1 MRQPWAVWS
10 STRRRRLIGLAALV
24 CTLVLGPLACGPLT
38 GAAYAARNLPK
49 DARYG
54 KLTEFSYPYAKIAG
68 KVLHMSPGAKI
79 YNEQNLIILPV
90 AMRAPARVLFRLDN
104 AGELSAI
111 WILTAQEAA
120 AYDRAPFKTKPL
132 PAPAASPGSSSAKP
146 LPSAAK
152 PGPPAATPVPPVQ
165 APPDSRLGGRQ

>member
-1 MRQPWAVWS
+1 M
-10 STRRRRLIGLAALV
+10 
-24 CTLVLGPLACGPLT
+24 LVLGPLT
-38 GAAYAARNLPK
+38 GVAYAARNLPK
-49 DARYG
+49 DAHYG
-54 KLTEFSYPYAKIAG
+54 KLTEFSHPYAKIAG

-111 WILTAQEAA
+111 WILTAQEAT

-132 PAPAASPGSSSAKP
+132 PAPAARPGSASANP
-146 LPSAAK
+146 V
-152 PGPPAATPVPPVQ
+152 PPAANPVPPAQ
-165 APPDSRLGGRQ
+165 APADSRLGGRQ